1 MKRKKKAAEPA
12 AKRRRPWDRD
22 GELVG
27 DGDLISKLP
36 DDILGTIISLLP
48 TKDGARTQAIARR
61 WRPLWRS
68 SPLNIDDALCLCSN
82 AFKRFSVVSRIL
94 ADHPG
99 PARRF
104 HFDLIRL
111 HKDKKWHAEEA
122 AQVDNWFHSRALDK
136 LQELDISFE
145 FLGYEPRKL
154 YPLLPSVFRLASL
167 LVATI
172 SFCEFPNQIAPSL
185 SFPTLKQ
192 LTLFRVFIYED
203 IFRRVLS
210 ACNVLESLEL
220 TEICDANCSRLGI
233 SSKSLRSVRLCAC
246 FSGKGELF
254 IEDAPLL
261 ERLLLPCPGE
271 GGETIRVI
279 KAPKLEILGPLSPC
293 IPEIEIAHM
302 VFKSLIPASLN
313 NTIDTMKVLAL
324 EFSATDLNVVIDVL
338 RCFPCLEKLHVIWE
352 KHKLKIGMKDAC
364 QYDPLDPVKCLE
376 NHLKKQV
383 LKNYLA
389 SKQGV
394 GFAKFFVLN
403 AKLLKEIK
411 FGVRNS
417 INKEG
422 VVSNKINSKEWLANQ
437 YKLLEMEN
445 RASRDVQLEFVRSHN
460 EEQLD
465 PHDLSTADP
474 FKCYFVN

>member
-1 MKRKKKAAEPA
+1 MKRKRKAAEPA
-12 AKRRRPWDRD
+12 AKRSRPRERD

-68 SPLNIDDALCLCSN
+68 SPLNIDGALSLCSS
-82 AFKRFSVVSRIL
+82 AFKCFSVVSRII

-104 HFDLIRL
+104 HFQHIRL
-111 HKDKKWHAEEA
+111 HKDKKRHAEEA
-122 AQVDNWFHSRALDK
+122 AQVENWFHSRALDK
-136 LQELDISFE
+136 LEELNISFE

-154 YPLLPSVFRLASL
+154 YPLPPSVFHLASL

-172 SFCEFPNQIAPSL
+172 RFCEFPNQIAPSL

-192 LTLFRVFIYED
+192 LTLFRVFIRED
-203 IFRRVLS
+203 VFRGVLS

-220 TEICDANCSRLGI
+220 EDICDANCLRLGI

-261 ERLLLPCPGE
+261 EKLLLPCPGA
-271 GGETIRVI
+271 GGDTIRVI
-279 KAPKLEILGPLSPC
+279 KAPKLEILGRLSPC
-293 IPEIEIAHM
+293 IPEIEIANI

-324 EFSATDLNVVIDVL
+324 EFSATDMNAVIDVL

-352 KHKLKIGMKDAC
+352 KHNLKIGMKDAR

-376 NHLKKQV
+376 THLKKLV

-411 FGVRNS
+411 FGVRDG

-437 YKLLEMEN
+437 YRLLEMEN

-460 EEQLD
+460 EEQLV
-465 PHDLSTADP
+465 PHDLP